1 MIAIGTFTRS
11 SSFRVGVILTTLA
24 AAATIFI
31 LYFWRLASS
40 DIFDRE
46 ARAAINAETFAFEQL
61 YIQGDAPAVTR
72 AIADRLSNPDYRGL
86 IALATRDGEILA
98 GNLTTIPAITG
109 ATNTLLRR
117 ELPLHAI
124 TTAPFNKNFSHPQ
137 DVLLTHVYLGE
148 LHLMVGRNIDEI
160 YSAQWFGKTFSWVF
174 VAFLCLTGML
184 SFVVAFYVVNRINR
198 MSQTADNIIRTG
210 NLRERLEIDSSWD
223 DLSRLS
229 VVFNRMLDKIED
241 GVNNIKAVTD
251 NIAHDLRTPLSR
263 LRSSLEKIDD
273 PELRCKATG
282 EADNLLNMFNSLLR
296 ISDIE
301 TRRHREGF
309 TQVQLD
315 ALVEDVVDMYQPL
328 AEEKALT
335 VSTTLSPTRLFADPN
350 LMFQA
355 IANVMDNAVKYGQT
369 NGQIEVTLC
378 SSNSRIILSIND
390 DGPGV
395 TGADVVSLD
404 RRFFRTESS
413 RTTQG
418 NGLGLSLVSA
428 IIDLH
433 DGTLWYVYDPL
444 AKGHGL
450 GVTFSLPVTS

>member
-86 IALATRDGEILA
+86 IALATRDGEMLA
-98 GNLTTIPAITG
+98 GNLTTIPEISG
-109 ATNTLLRR
+109 NTNTLLRR

-124 TTAPFNKNFSHPQ
+124 TTAPFNTNFSHPQ
-137 DVLLTHVYLGE
+137 DVLLTHFYLDD
-148 LHLMVGRNIDEI
+148 LHLLVGRNIDEI

-184 SFVVAFYVVNRINR
+184 SFTVAFYVVNRINR
-198 MSQTADNIIRTG
+198 MSKTADNIIRTG
-210 NLRERLEIDSSWD
+210 SLKERLEIDSTWD
-223 DLSRLS
+223 DLSQLA
-229 VVFNRMLDKIED
+229 VVFNRMLDKIEE
-241 GVNNIKAVTD
+241 GVDNIKAVTD

-273 PELRCKATG
+273 PELRRKATG

-335 VSTTLSPTRLFADPN
+335 ISTTVSPIRLFADPN
-350 LMFQA
+350 LLFQA
-355 IANVMDNAVKYGQT
+355 IANVMDNAVKYGQS
-369 NGQIEVTLC
+369 NGRIEVKLV
-378 SSNSRIILSIND
+378 SIGQRIVLSID
-390 DGPGV
+390 DNGPGIS
-395 TGADVVSLD
+395 AEDAVSLD
-404 RRFFRTESS
+404 RRFYRTESS
-413 RTTQG
+413 RTTRG
-418 NGLGLSLVSA
+418 NGLGLSLVLA
-428 IIDLH
+428 IIELH
-433 DGTLWYVYDPL
+433 DGALWYVYDPL
-444 AKGHGL
+444 GEGHGL
-450 GVTFSLPVTS
+450 GVTFSLPVRS